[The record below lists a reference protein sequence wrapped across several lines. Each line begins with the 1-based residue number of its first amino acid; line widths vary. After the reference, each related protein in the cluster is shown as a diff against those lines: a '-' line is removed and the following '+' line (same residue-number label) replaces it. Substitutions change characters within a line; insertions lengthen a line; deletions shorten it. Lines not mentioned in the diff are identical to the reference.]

1 MTVAEALKELK
12 KLPKD
17 AEIYLVKDW
26 EQECDEQGC
35 FTILYRLRGITHQVV
50 TFDDGMDWHDE
61 TEVLLDCEE
70 EPAQPKID
78 KSEL

>member
-1 MTVAEALKELK
+1 MTVKEALKELK
-12 KLPKD
+12 KYPKD

-26 EQECDEQGC
+26 AQECDDQGC
-35 FTILYRLRGITHQVV
+35 FTILYRLRDITDQQLVV
-50 TFDDGMDWHDE
+50 EDGMDWKDV

-78 KSEL
+78 NSGL